1 MNFISYA
8 QNFEDVLLW
17 RALKHLPTGFYI
29 DVGANDPIVDSVTNG
44 FYQRGWSGINLEPLP
59 DFHQRLQIERTRDI
73 NLALAAGAD
82 NGQVTLYDVPAR
94 RGWASLDKSVAAEHK
109 AQGFDIV
116 ECSVPLVKLADVC
129 RQHVSGDI
137 NFLKIDV
144 EGFETEVLLGMDFG
158 RWRPWIVVV
167 EATLPNTQVVSY
179 QQWEGLLTGQ
189 RYRFAYFD
197 GLNRYYVAD
206 EHADLLEA
214 LQVQANFF
222 DDFTPVTVIRTWE
235 AENRCNDAILKLQEL
250 QSGIAIART
259 QAVQSRLDA
268 EQAREQLRKAES
280 RLQAAELAA
289 KESKAIAE
297 QAAQER
303 PVAAQTKV
311 EIAELAA
318 ATAAARADEIYAHRA
333 QILASA
339 SWRLTQPLRLLK
351 YWIRQPALSF
361 PRRLAIRKSIGRL
374 VGWVISREVLRRSLI
389 PKLAR
394 VPWLDK
400 KVTHA
405 VALLR
410 DAPRPPVL
418 DPVGIELPAKILDL
432 PVSARIVLDDLRSG
446 NEVAPLR

>member
-158 RWRPWIVVV
+158 SPQSPSCTGFTVDQFSKLDLSKMDFSEVFADFTSAV
-167 EATLPNTQVVSY
+167 SLPASLQTSAQI
-179 QQWEGLLTGQ
+179 QQK
-189 RYRFAYFD
+189 
-197 GLNRYYVAD
+197 
-206 EHADLLEA
+206 
-214 LQVQANFF
+214 VQAYY
-222 DDFTPVTVIRTWE
+222 
-235 AENRCNDAILKLQEL
+235 
-250 QSGIAIART
+250 
-259 QAVQSRLDA
+259 
-268 EQAREQLRKAES
+268 
-280 RLQAAELAA
+280 
-289 KESKAIAE
+289 
-297 QAAQER
+297 
-303 PVAAQTKV
+303 QT
-311 EIAELAA
+311 
-318 ATAAARADEIYAHRA
+318 HG
-333 QILASA
+333 QGS
-339 SWRLTQPLRLLK
+339 
-351 YWIRQPALSF
+351 
-361 PRRLAIRKSIGRL
+361 
-374 VGWVISREVLRRSLI
+374 
-389 PKLAR
+389 
-394 VPWLDK
+394 
-400 KVTHA
+400 
-405 VALLR
+405 
-410 DAPRPPVL
+410 
-418 DPVGIELPAKILDL
+418 
-432 PVSARIVLDDLRSG
+432 
-446 NEVAPLR
+446 